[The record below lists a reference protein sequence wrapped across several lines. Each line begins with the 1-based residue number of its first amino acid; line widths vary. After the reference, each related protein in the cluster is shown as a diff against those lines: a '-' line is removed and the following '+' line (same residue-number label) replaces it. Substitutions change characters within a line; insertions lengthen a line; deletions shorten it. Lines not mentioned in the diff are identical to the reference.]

1 MASKLSTEKAAQ
13 VWCRPECS
21 HIEMDVV
28 LAGAFA
34 EVLDE
39 IWSKPWLGNA
49 TTGEMLNEIAARVD
63 VNYKT
68 TGDNEIKNPCC
79 PVSANENKLRE
90 AICGF
95 VCASTKKEWLK
106 MLEACSQAPEAEEIK
121 APVIKA
127 LKTLIEIY
135 PE

>member
-1 MASKLSTEKAAQ
+1 MASKLSIEKAAQ

-39 IWSKPWLGNA
+39 IWTKPWLGNA

-68 TGDNEIKNPCC
+68 TGDNEIKGLPC
-79 PVSANENKLRE
+79 PVSHNEQKLLNALLGLVGVTNRKE
-90 AICGF
+90 VIEMLHACEMAQGAPDIKNPAI
-95 VCASTKKEWLK
+95 VA
-106 MLEACSQAPEAEEIK
+106 I
-121 APVIKA
+121 
-127 LKTLIEIY
+127 KTLLEVL